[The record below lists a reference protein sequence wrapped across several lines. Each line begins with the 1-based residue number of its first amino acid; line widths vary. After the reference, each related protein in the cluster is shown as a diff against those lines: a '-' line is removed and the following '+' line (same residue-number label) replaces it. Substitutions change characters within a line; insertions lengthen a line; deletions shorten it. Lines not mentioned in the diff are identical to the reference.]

1 MNKHTI
7 IVIVASIVII
17 GSIGFSGWNIFASE
31 QIQMKAIKE
40 GYFSY
45 FDLINNE
52 QVLFCNPSSLP
63 ASFKEIRISMI
74 YVDKNIGV
82 LHFSDVVL
90 DSNSEMKKQGKFNS
104 DDSKQIQYLALHFD
118 GMYNGVIPTRI
129 DSNNIMIVTEIDSPV
144 LGFIPFTTVN
154 QYPGLEFWSLMN
166 NQNADYNC

>member
-7 IVIVASIVII
+7 VVIVASIIII

-63 ASFKEIRISMI
+63 ANFKEIRVSMN
-74 YVDKNIGV
+74 YVDENIGV
-82 LHFSDVVL
+82 LHFSDVSL
-90 DSNSEMKKQGKFNS
+90 NSNSEIKKQGKFYT

-129 DSNNIMIVTEIDSPV
+129 DSNSIMIVTEIDSTV

-166 NQNADYNC
+166 DQNADYNC

>member
-7 IVIVASIVII
+7 VVIVASTIII

-63 ASFKEIRISMI
+63 TNFKEIRVSMN
-74 YVDKNIGV
+74 YVDENIGV
-82 LHFSDVVL
+82 IHFSDVSL
-90 DSNSEMKKQGKFNS
+90 DSNSEIKKQGKFYA

-129 DSNNIMIVTEIDSPV
+129 DSNSITIVTEIDSTV

>member
-7 IVIVASIVII
+7 VVIVASIIII

-63 ASFKEIRISMI
+63 ANFKEIRVSMN
-74 YVDKNIGV
+74 YVDENIGV
-82 LHFSDVVL
+82 IHFSDVSL
-90 DSNSEMKKQGKFNS
+90 DSNSEIKKQGKFYA

-129 DSNNIMIVTEIDSPV
+129 DSNSITIVTEIDSMV
-144 LGFIPFTTVN
+144 FGFIPFTTVN
-154 QYPGLEFWSLMN
+154 QHPGLEFWSLMN

>member
-45 FDLINNE
+45 FDLINSGE
-52 QVLFCNPSSLP
+52 VLFCNPSSLP
-63 ASFKEIRISMI
+63 VSFKEIRISMI

-82 LHFSDVVL
+82 LHFSDVIL

-118 GMYNGVIPTRI
+118 GMYNGVIPSRI
-129 DSNNIMIVTEIDSPV
+129 DLNSIKIGTEIDSQV
-144 LGFIPFTTVN
+144 LGFIPFTKIKH
-154 QYPGLEFWSLMN
+154 YPGLEFWSLMN

>member
-7 IVIVASIVII
+7 VVIVASIIII

-63 ASFKEIRISMI
+63 ANFKEIRVSMN
-74 YVDKNIGV
+74 YVDENIGV
-82 LHFSDVVL
+82 IYFSDVSL
-90 DSNSEMKKQGKFNS
+90 DSNSEIKKQGKFYA

-129 DSNNIMIVTEIDSPV
+129 DSNNITIVTEIDSTV

>member
-7 IVIVASIVII
+7 IVTVASIIII

-63 ASFKEIRISMI
+63 ANFKEIRISMN

-82 LHFSDVVL
+82 IHFSDVSV
-90 DSNSEMKKQGKFNS
+90 DSNSEIKKQGKFQT

-118 GMYNGVIPTRI
+118 GMYNGAIPTRI
-129 DSNNIMIVTEIDSPV
+129 DSNNITIVTEIDSQV
-144 LGFIPFTTVN
+144 LGFIPFTKAK